1 MGMRLSMK
9 QECPKSKDGIHE
21 ISAMPLHDVEGFK
34 IWNALTLEEKIKSQ
48 FCVYCGEPIW

>member
-1 MGMRLSMK
+1 MK